1 MGYRSWT
8 APGGCTGAWLRPSLT
23 LFTKGGW
30 NRPRAGSAS
39 LLRRPSPG
47 LARASAGSPVE
58 HTGNEAASSEVA
70 VVVARIVDELVG
82 STWADP
88 DEMTYPIGNGD
99 ILIVAPY
106 DAHVGRLRAALPEG
120 ARVGTVEKFQGEEAS
135 VALYSMA
142 SSSVEDAPRGVS
154 FLYDLHRLNVAI
166 SRARCVAIVVGS
178 PALLDAA
185 VTTPVQLRSVN
196 GLIAVVEAAGSAR

>member
-1 MGYRSWT
+1 MG
-8 APGGCTGAWLRPSLT
+8 TGVRWV
-23 LFTKGGW
+23 
-30 NRPRAGSAS
+30 
-39 LLRRPSPG
+39 
-47 LARASAGSPVE
+47 PVE
-58 HTGNEAASSEVA
+58 HIGNEAASSEEAA
-70 VVVARIVDELVG
+70 VVRRIVGDLVG
-82 STWADP
+82 SNWVDSDGLTNA
-88 DEMTYPIGNGD
+88 IGLGD

-106 DAHVGRLRAALPEG
+106 NAHVGRLRAALPDG
-120 ARVGTVEKFQGEEAS
+120 ARVGTVDKFQGQEAP

-185 VTTPVQLRSVN
+185 VRTPDQLRSVN
-196 GLIAVVEAAGSAR
+196 GLIAVIDAAVSAGKTVRVP